1 MKRSREM
8 DLFKLK
14 VMLGQKIELL
24 FYQGCKLLRWV
35 TQGQGEN
42 SVYGNV
48 KSVAK
53 NYWCC

>member
-1 MKRSREM
+1 MKHSREM

-42 SVYGNV
+42 SVHGNV